1 MPSRRR
7 AARRKRANPPRQVP
21 QPAAQSRQGVSNR
34 GPRRIQTVR
43 DGIVISQKE
52 HWATITA
59 NTTPG
64 SLRMCPGK
72 SGLPLLD
79 ALGKVYD
86 NYRLRS
92 VLVEV
97 KGVGPT
103 TADSNL
109 AWALDYKVDAA
120 PTSRS
125 EILGKVPSFVQAAWQ
140 HAVVKAGSRRM
151 MRQHLYNTNGTT
163 SSDDTD
169 AFLFTYVAS
178 TSGQQYW
185 EVYCS
190 YEVELLNPS
199 PSTN

>member
-1 MPSRRR
+1 M
-7 AARRKRANPPRQVP
+7 
-21 QPAAQSRQGVSNR
+21 
-34 GPRRIQTVR
+34 R

-52 HWATITA
+52 HWATITSS
-59 NTTPG
+59 TTVQ

-92 VLVEV
+92 VHIEV

-103 TADSNL
+103 TAEANL

-120 PTSRS
+120 PTSRA

-140 HAVVKAGSRRM
+140 TAVVRAGSRRM

-163 SSDDTD
+163 QSDDTD
-169 AFLFTYVAS
+169 AFLFTYVGTQAN
-178 TSGQQYW
+178 GAYW

-190 YEVELLNPS
+190 YEIELLNPS